1 MKWSGGTARGRDS
14 GSTPTATRRARR
26 GRAST
31 RSAHS
36 WASPSR
42 TDTPASSRP
51 ASTPKRD
58 AADAD
63 AGDLYL
69 DARLMMSARPYDWL
83 NQPMFLLLQM

>member
-1 MKWSGGTARGRDS
+1 VAEILALLLPPRDEPVVAGRQPDLLTAG
-14 GSTPTATRRARR
+14 RARL
-26 GRAST
+26 ALI
-31 RSAHS
+31 
-36 WASPSR
+36 P
-42 TDTPASSRP
+42 SSRP